1 MAVQTSFPGV
11 YIDEFAPGAPIE
23 GVGTSTAAFVGAAT
37 SGPIRE
43 ATKITSWDQFVQ
55 TFGDAPVAGRY
66 LYYAVR
72 GFFENGGQTCYV
84 VRASNAS
91 YAQWDI
97 LHRAPG
103 SRPIFRV
110 RARATGPNGADG
122 GAAMTVTG
130 PSVAARNLLTAA
142 NTALY
147 QPSSDFAG
155 FAGRDLTMAAAGAV
169 PADQVAG
176 RYRPGDVITLGAANP
191 RLEVMS
197 VAGAT
202 LRLADPVAGAPVAGT
217 DKVRLADKLA
227 TDRTIR
233 VLSTVPV
240 PSGALV
246 SGTILTLTQGGT
258 SRTNVVAAVSQE
270 FLPEGVTTYRITLQ
284 NDLGFA
290 FSQNPATAV
299 TIQSEEFALQLTQG
313 GAPVTYDNLSVEPAH
328 PRYAPRI
335 VNGTPGAAIT
345 LTASVPPPTA
355 GLPERLPV
363 AGNLGGFVNGA
374 AENLAALAD
383 SDYIDAIR
391 VLRPVDDVNLL
402 SVPDTFTPAVQQE
415 MIGHCELLGDR
426 FAVLDSDRNLP
437 LFGGGSIE
445 TQRAGVS
452 SSRGYAGLYYPW
464 IQVRPAGKGEPLLV
478 PPSGHVAG
486 IMARSDNSKG
496 VHKAPA
502 NEFVNGALGVER
514 TMTDSEQGQLNLLGI
529 NVVRVFNGGRPILW
543 GARTTATTVDNNWMY
558 VNVRR
563 LMLYL
568 EESIQEGIRWAVF
581 EPNNP
586 ALWKK
591 LRRSIT
597 AFLMRSYRDGAFG
610 GDKPENSFYVRID
623 ETINPEGERRVGRL
637 YIEIGIRPAY
647 PAEFIIV
654 RIGIWEG
661 GSELAET

>member
-37 SGPIRE
+37 IGPIRE
-43 ATKITSWDQFVQ
+43 ATKITSWDQFMQ
-55 TFGDAPVAGRY
+55 TFGDAPVSGRF

-72 GFFENGGQTCYV
+72 GFFENGGQICYV

-91 YAQWDI
+91 YTQWDI

-110 RARATGPNGADG
+110 RAKATGPNGADG
-122 GAAMTVTG
+122 GVPMTVTA

-142 NTALY
+142 TTSLY
-147 QPSSDFAG
+147 QPSVDFAG
-155 FAGRDLTMAAAGAV
+155 LAGRDLTMAAAGAI

-176 RYRPGDVITLGAANP
+176 RFRPGDVVSLGTNA
-191 RLEVMS
+191 RLDVLS
-197 VAGAT
+197 VSGPT
-202 LRLADPVAGAPVAGT
+202 LRLGANIAGAPAAGV
-217 DKVRLADKLA
+217 DKVRLADKVA
-227 TDRTIR
+227 TDRTVRI
-233 VLSTVPV
+233 LSTVPV
-240 PSGALV
+240 PPGSLV
-246 SGTILTLTQGGT
+246 AGTVLTLSQGANT
-258 SRTNVVAAVSQE
+258 RTNAVESVSQE
-270 FLPEGVTTYRITLQ
+270 FLPEGITTYRITFR
-284 NDLGFA
+284 NDLTFA
-290 FSQNPATAV
+290 FSQNPATPV
-299 TIQSEEFALQLTQG
+299 TLQSEEFALQLTQG
-313 GAPVTYDNLSVEPAH
+313 GVPVTYDNLSVEPAH

-335 VNGTPGAAIT
+335 VNGSPGAAIT

-363 AGNLGGFVNGA
+363 VGNLGGFVNGV
-374 AENLAALAD
+374 AESLTTMGD

-415 MIGHCELLGDR
+415 MIGHCELMGDR

-452 SSRGYAGLYYPW
+452 SSRGYAALYYPW
-464 IQVRPAGKGEPLLV
+464 IQARPAGKGDPILV
-478 PPSGHVAG
+478 PPSGHVCG
-486 IMARSDNSKG
+486 IMARSDNTKG

-514 TMTDSEQGQLNLLGI
+514 SMMDSEQGQLNLLGI
-529 NVVRVFNGGRPILW
+529 NAIRVFNGGRPILW

-563 LMLYL
+563 LFLYL

-586 ALWKK
+586 GLWKK

-597 AFLMRSYRDGAFG
+597 AFLMRSFRDGAFG

-623 ETINPEGERRVGRL
+623 ETINPESERRLGRL

-661 GSELAET
+661 GSELTEI